1 MVSFQAL
8 VITSTT
14 ASSVGRR
21 SSSPKPRTMLVSS
34 RWRWSSSSGVPM
46 NEPITRETTG
56 PATSLTSS
64 HSPRAATR
72 SSTRVDDRPDPL
84 LVLADP
90 LRGEAALEQRLDP
103 VVAWR
108 VHRDHLLLLGLE
120 RDPEVVED
128 HDPADVRGER
138 LPVEADRAQVG
149 GAGQRPE
156 PGLLGVV
163 AERAPV
169 HGGLAAQAREQVV
182 GRAVLPQ
189 LQVAEIDLVEV
200 GLDGDA
206 HLAGSFGDCVD
217 AGRSAILQM

>member
-1 MVSFQAL
+1 M
-8 VITSTT
+8 
-14 ASSVGRR
+14 
-21 SSSPKPRTMLVSS
+21 
-34 RWRWSSSSGVPM
+34 
-46 NEPITRETTG
+46 
-56 PATSLTSS
+56 
-64 HSPRAATR
+64 
-72 SSTRVDDRPDPL
+72 
-84 LVLADP
+84 LADP

-103 VVAWR
+103 VVARR

-128 HDPADVRGER
+128 HDPADVRGVR

-156 PGLLGVV
+156 PGLLRVV

-169 HGGLAAQAREQVV
+169 HRGLASQAREQVV
-182 GRAVLPQ
+182 GRAGLPQ
-189 LQVAEIDLVEV
+189 LQVAEIDLIEV